1 MTRRPGLSAL
11 RRVGLALAVFA
22 GLVAGLVSAAAAQGR
37 QSHDLVTALSANT
50 ISIQS
55 NFTGTDIVIFGQAS
69 SIVRQPNDPSGYEL
83 AIVVE
88 GPPQDITT
96 RRKRRFLGVW
106 VNREAERFQNVP
118 SFYAVASTINI
129 GHMAERGILD
139 DLGVGLN
146 HINLAVSGVSNVAL
160 SDRDD
165 FRKAFIRLRQQSGLY
180 SEREASI
187 EFLTDTM
194 FRTKIPLP
202 ANIPVGEYTV
212 KSFLFHDGKVVSQ
225 TDQTLSVA
233 KTGFE
238 QVTFKLAQNL
248 PLVYGVLAVALA
260 IFTGWLAG
268 VIFRKD

>member
-1 MTRRPGLSAL
+1 MIRAAFLLCAM
-11 RRVGLALAVFA
+11 LAVTGA
-22 GLVAGLVSAAAAQGR
+22 SAQGR
-37 QSHDLVTALSANT
+37 QTLDLVTALSSDV

-55 NFTGTDIVIFGQAS
+55 NFTGTEIVIFGQATN
-69 SIVRQPNDPSGYEL
+69 IERQPNDPSGYEL

-96 RRKRRFLGVW
+96 RRKGRFLGVW

-118 SFYAVASTINI
+118 SFYAVASSVDI
-129 GHMAERGILD
+129 GRMASRTVLD
-139 DLGVGLN
+139 DLGIGLN

-160 SDRDD
+160 ADRDD
-165 FRKAFIRLRQQSGLY
+165 FRKAFIRLRRQTGLY
-180 SEREASI
+180 SEQQTSI

-202 ANIPVGEYTV
+202 ANIPVGDYKV
-212 KSFLFHDGKVVSQ
+212 KSFLFHHGKVLSQ
-225 TDQTLSVA
+225 TEQTLAVA

-238 QVTFKLAQNL
+238 QITFELAQNY
-248 PLVYGVLAVALA
+248 PLVYGILAVGLA

>member
-1 MTRRPGLSAL
+1 MIRIVLL
-11 RRVGLALAVFA
+11 LAAILA
-22 GLVAGLVSAAAAQGR
+22 SAAAHAQGR
-37 QSHDLVTALSANT
+37 HGLDLVTSLSSDV

-55 NFTGTDIVIFGQAS
+55 NFTGTEIVVFGQAS
-69 SIVRQPNDPSGYEL
+69 NIERQPNDPSGYEL

-96 RRKRRFLGVW
+96 RRKGRFLGVW

-118 SFYAVASTINI
+118 SFYAVASTVDI
-129 GHMAERGILD
+129 GAMAHRTVLD
-139 DLGVGLN
+139 DLGIGLN
-146 HINLAVSGVSNVAL
+146 HINLAVSGASNVAL

-165 FRKAFIRLRQQSGLY
+165 FRRAFVRLRVEAGLY
-180 SEREASI
+180 SEQETSI

-194 FRTKIPLP
+194 FRTNVPLP
-202 ANIPVGEYTV
+202 ANIPVGEYKV
-212 KSFLFHDGKVVSQ
+212 KSFLFHHGELVSETEQ
-225 TDQTLSVA
+225 MLSVA

-238 QVTFKLAQNL
+238 QITFELAQHY
-248 PLVYGVLAVALA
+248 PLVYGVLAVLLA